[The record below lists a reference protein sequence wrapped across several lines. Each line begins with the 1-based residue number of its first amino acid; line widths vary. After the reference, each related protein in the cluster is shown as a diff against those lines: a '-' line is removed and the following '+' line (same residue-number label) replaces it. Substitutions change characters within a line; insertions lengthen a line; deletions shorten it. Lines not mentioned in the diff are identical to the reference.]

1 MIEHYNTVIESTTNT
16 EEIEMIKNS
25 KQQWQVGQS
34 VTVGFVRN
42 LTVIAKIPTPG
53 DYAPDAYI
61 LNSGD
66 RWYSFVPHNGLTRIS
81 EREVL
86 DMISESDELLAR
98 QIDAAGDQ
106 AKSFLRAA
114 KLRAEIM
121 AR

>member
-1 MIEHYNTVIESTTNT
+1 
-16 EEIEMIKNS
+16 MIKNS
-25 KQQWQVGQS
+25 KQQWQWQVGQA
-34 VTVGFVRN
+34 VTVGFMRN

-66 RWYSFVPHNGLTRIS
+66 RWYSFVPHNGMARIS
-81 EREVL
+81 ETEVRA
-86 DMISESDELLAR
+86 MISKADDVREKQS
-98 QIDAAGDQ
+98 AAAADQ
-106 AKSFLRAA
+106 AASFLRAA